1 MKTELTPQQTI
12 FANSVASGKT
22 QSDAYRIAYPK
33 SQKWKDESVWVESC
47 KLMTNTNV
55 LQRITEIQE
64 VASKKAEVTL
74 IHVLEKLAE
83 LLNFNLKTIFN
94 EDGTMKQIH
103 EMTDQEAA
111 CIQDY
116 QVEEIW
122 GGRGEDRGQIG
133 VLKKVKLVDKLGVID
148 KQLRRMGAYIE
159 NHNHKFDT
167 ESLSH
172 IKDILESID

>member
-1 MKTELTPQQTI
+1 MKDKLTPQQTK
-12 FANSVASGKT
+12 FAIEVASGKT
-22 QSDAYRIAYPK
+22 QSDAYRFAYPK
-33 SQKWKDESVWVESC
+33 SKKWNDKGVWEKAST
-47 KLMTNTNV
+47 LMTNV
-55 LQRITEIQE
+55 KVQQRIAEIQAN
-64 VASKKAEVTL
+64 ASRKAEVTL

-122 GGRGEDRGQIG
+122 NRTEQIG
-133 VLKKVKLVDKLGVID
+133 VIKKVKLVDKLGVID
-148 KQLRRMGAYIE
+148 KQLRRFGAYIE
-159 NHNHKFDT
+159 NRNIKFDQ
-167 ESLSH
+167 EDLSH
-172 IKDILESID
+172 IADILNSIK